1 MKAAVKSSIT
11 LPPQELRL
19 VEQLKKKLAAKSNVE
34 VVRRGLQL
42 LKNSLDRQELRL
54 RYREASARVTALSR
68 AELQELDGLS
78 AEGLDL
84 ED

>member
-1 MKAAVKSSIT
+1 MKAAAKSSIT

-19 VEQLKKKLAAKSNVE
+19 VEHLKKKLAAKSNVE

-42 LKNSLDRQELRL
+42 LKTSLDRQELRL
-54 RYREASARVTALSR
+54 RYRDASARVVAASR
-68 AELQELDGLS
+68 SEMADLDALS
-78 AEGLDL
+78 AEGLGL